1 MLRPENELFAKCELF
16 NSLRNETISGEEH
29 KKVKKI
35 LEDSPPQKTFRV
47 ELNIQFSGHYTTTEQ
62 TR

>member
-1 MLRPENELFAKCELF
+1 MLRPENELFSKCELF
-16 NSLRNETISGEEH
+16 NSL
-29 KKVKKI
+29 KF
-35 LEDSPPQKTFRV
+35 LEDSSPQKTFRV